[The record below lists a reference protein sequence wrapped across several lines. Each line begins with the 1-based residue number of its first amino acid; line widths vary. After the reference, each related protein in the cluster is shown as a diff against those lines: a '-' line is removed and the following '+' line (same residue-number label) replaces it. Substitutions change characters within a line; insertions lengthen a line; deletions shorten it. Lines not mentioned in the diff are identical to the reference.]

1 MAVNV
6 VMQPSY
12 QSCPMDISALY
23 CSWGDMCTV
32 LSLLVSN
39 MLRFSSSLW
48 VSLIRLPSSR
58 STWGHIMIFTFC
70 ARSVKLDVVLHISC
84 VRYATCMVMDGWV
97 PTTVI
102 TFNSAIS

>member
-6 VMQPSY
+6 IMQPSSH
-12 QSCPMDISALY
+12 SCTMEISAPY
-23 CSWGDMCTV
+23 CMWGDMCAF

-39 MLRFSSSLW
+39 KLRFSYSLW

-70 ARSVKLDVVLHISC
+70 ERSVNLDVVLHSSC
-84 VRYATCMVMDGWV
+84 VCYAICMVMVGLV
-97 PTTVI
+97 LTTVI
-102 TFNSAIS
+102 TFNSSIS